1 VVDVIV
7 QLLKYGLVLGL
18 IVAWASILLPP
29 VVRFVGGR
37 VGRGADS
44 IGSFRSNMDRLGG
57 GSRRASLGGTVLGG
71 TALGGTVLDLTDR
84 GAAVSLD
91 VARVPS
97 DRLRRVSARKRR
109 RDILVGL
116 LATTGVMLLGGLVVG
131 GLLWALFGL
140 TFVLLAGY
148 VGLLWTM
155 QQAHLERQNKVAYL
169 PREELVSQPHAQ
181 LRRVSSSRA

>member
-1 VVDVIV
+1 MVDVIV

-18 IVAWASILLPP
+18 MVAWVSILLPP

-57 GSRRASLGGTVLGG
+57 GSRRASS
-71 TALGGTVLDLTDR
+71 GGTVLDLTTR

-91 VARVPS
+91 VGRVPA
-97 DRLRRVSARKRR
+97 DRVRRVSARKRR

-116 LATTGVMLLGGLVVG
+116 LAASGVLLLGGLVLG
-131 GLLWALFGL
+131 GVLWPLFGL
-140 TFVLLAGY
+140 SFVLLAGY

-155 QQAHLERQNKVAYL
+155 QQAHLERQHKVAYL
-169 PREELVSQPHAQ
+169 PRDEVVAQPHAQ
-181 LRRVSSSRA
+181 LRRVSSGRA

>member
-57 GSRRASLGGTVLGG
+57 GSRRAS
-71 TALGGTVLDLTDR
+71 LGGTVLDLTDR

-181 LRRVSSSRA
+181 LRRVSSGRA

>member
-7 QLLKYGLVLGL
+7 QLLKYGLVVGL

-57 GSRRASLGGTVLGG
+57 GARRAQAGS
-71 TALGGTVLDLTDR
+71 TVLDLTERSLAR
-84 GAAVSLD
+84 GPQAMRPTAVT
-91 VARVPS
+91 A
-97 DRLRRVSARKRR
+97 RRVSARKRR

-116 LATTGVMLLGGLVVG
+116 LTATGVLLLGGLVLG
-131 GLLWALFGL
+131 GVLWYGFGL
-140 TFVLLAGY
+140 SFLLLGAY
-148 VGLLWTM
+148 VALLWTM
-155 QQAHLERQNKVAYL
+155 QQAQLDRQRTVAYL
-169 PREELVSQPHAQ
+169 PSNGAMVPASGD
-181 LRRVSSSRA
+181 LRRVSSGRA